1 MRVLLTDDPPAPS
14 PRQVAARRRY
24 RRSLIVCG
32 ALALVLLIAAAVLP
46 VPYVIVSP
54 GPVFN
59 TIGEYDGKPVI
70 KITGTTTYPTTGE
83 LNMTTVRE
91 RGGPYG
97 PLTAIEAVVAYFNPT
112 WWCCRKICCSHP
124 DSPTPIRRRRA
135 LRTSR
140 SRSPRRSPRP

>member
-1 MRVLLTDDPPAPS
+1 MTDDPPAPS
-14 PRQVAARRRY
+14 PLQVAARRRY

-70 KITGTTTYPTTGE
+70 KSAIASKVDYP
-83 LNMTTVRE
+83 
-91 RGGPYG
+91 
-97 PLTAIEAVVAYFNPT
+97 
-112 WWCCRKICCSHP
+112 K
-124 DSPTPIRRRRA
+124 
-135 LRTSR
+135 
-140 SRSPRRSPRP
+140 